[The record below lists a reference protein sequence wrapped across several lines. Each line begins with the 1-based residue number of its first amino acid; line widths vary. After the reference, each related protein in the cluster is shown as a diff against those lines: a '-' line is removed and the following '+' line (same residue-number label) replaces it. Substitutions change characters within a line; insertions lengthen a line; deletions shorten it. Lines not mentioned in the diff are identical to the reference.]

1 MSAGAFAPT
10 GEQELAIR
18 SRGGALLVSAAAG
31 SGKTKVLV
39 ERLLGYITDPLR
51 DDNIDDFLI
60 ITYTRAAASELRGR
74 ILGEIAA
81 RLSEDPGDANLRRQY
96 SLCGHAQ
103 ISTIHGFCA
112 QLLRENAHRLGMS
125 PDFRVADETEC
136 ALLKERALDDVL
148 DARCDAALYGGADG
162 RGFELL
168 ADMFFTS
175 RGDRRLHDAVLDL
188 HGKLRSHPYPDR
200 WIAGQLD
207 SINAPPGADAADTVW
222 GGVVLGAAR
231 RAAAHWLAQM
241 RGLREEMGASPAFMK
256 AYGRSVE
263 ASIAGIEGFL
273 GALDEGWD
281 AARAR
286 ASVEF
291 PPARVSG
298 YDELKEIRA
307 RCSKGMKKVA
317 AMFECGSEE
326 LMRDM
331 EDIAPVVSELLRL
344 AADLDSAYT
353 ALKRARGAIDFADQE
368 HLALRLLVDG
378 DTGRPTEAANAA
390 RQRFTEILVD
400 EYQDVNAVQELI
412 FGAVSRGGGNIFMVG
427 DARQSIYGFRLA
439 DPTIFLKK
447 YREYSDVALSD
458 AASRAAAG
466 GKRVRLTG
474 NFRSRDGILDAV
486 NYIFE
491 NIMSVD
497 FGGMEYTRREFLS
510 AGRSDAGSPAQPP
523 VELDVL
529 DLSER
534 EDGEPEHVALRI
546 EELMRAAPFIP
557 DGQGGVRAAR
567 LSDFVILLRSVKSK
581 AVRYFSALEARGIP
595 AAMPAG
601 GGFFETPEI
610 MAAMAL
616 LSVIDNPMQ
625 DIPLIS
631 VLRGPVYGFT
641 ADELADIRLALPE
654 ADFYT
659 ALREA
664 ARSDAKCRAFAQ
676 QLDSLREAAPDMS
689 ADRFIFHVYGATG
702 LPGKAASGG
711 AGKRG
716 RENLMR
722 LAEYARQFEANGYRG
737 LFGFVSY
744 MRRLA
749 ESGRAPGESGTETV
763 GDAVRIMSVH
773 KSKGLEFPVVILADT
788 AKRLNRE
795 DMKSPVLVH
804 SELGVGIKKRDME
817 RRIEYQTL
825 PRAAVARALTDGA
838 RSEELRVLYV
848 AMTRA
853 REKLIMVCSFKNA
866 ERTLRKLQGCA
877 ARPVPAQTLID
888 ASCAAEWI
896 LLAALTRPES
906 LRLTDGG
913 AERLP
918 PRGGEWDMRL
928 YADGGAQ
935 PDAVDTLRA
944 PEAQQTDAADAAL
957 PDSHAMEELRRRF
970 EFVYP
975 NAAAVDLP
983 SKLTV
988 TELKGKPREAA
999 PGEDAAMYIRERR
1012 SEFIIPDVRARGGL
1026 RGAERGTAIHLVM
1039 QRVDYS
1045 RCGSEGEI
1053 AAQVGRLVRERY
1065 ITPEQGAAADL
1076 RGMAAFFSSGPGE
1089 MLRASDRVFREF
1101 GFSLLTPARE
1111 LFPGGGDDE
1120 ILFQGV
1126 VDCAYVS
1133 GGELTVIDFKTD
1145 SVTEETLPDRARG
1158 YETQLR
1164 LYAGALT
1171 RVTGL
1176 PVARKYIYFF
1186 SLQRFWDVD

>member
-1 MSAGAFAPT
+1 MSAFAPT

-18 SRGGALLVSAAAG
+18 SRGSALLVSAAAG
-31 SGKTKVLV
+31 SGKTRVLV
-39 ERLLGYITDPLR
+39 ERLLGYITDPGR

-60 ITYTRAAASELRGR
+60 ITYTRAAAGELRGR
-74 ILGEIAA
+74 ILGEIAQ
-81 RLSEDPGDANLRRQY
+81 RLSESPGDANLRRQY
-96 SLCGHAQ
+96 ALCGHAQ

-112 QLLRENAHRLGMS
+112 QLLRQSAHRLGMS

-136 ALLKERALDDVL
+136 ALLKARALDDVL
-148 DARCDAALYGGADG
+148 DARCDAALAGGAG
-162 RGFELL
+162 GGGFDML
-168 ADMFFTS
+168 ADMFFTP
-175 RGDRRLHDAVLDL
+175 RGDRRLQDAVLDV

-200 WIAGQLD
+200 WIARQLD
-207 SINAPPGADAADTVW
+207 NINLMPGTDAARTVW
-222 GGVVLGAAR
+222 GEVIIGAAR

-241 RGLREEMGASPAFMK
+241 RGLREEMGAHPAFMK

-263 ASIAGIEGFL
+263 VSIAGIEGFL

-291 PPARVSG
+291 PLARVPG
-298 YDELKEIRA
+298 YEELKEIRT

-331 EDIAPVVSELLRL
+331 DAIGPVVSELLRL
-344 AADLDSAYT
+344 AADFDSAYS
-353 ALKRARGAIDFADQE
+353 ALKRERGAIDFSDQE
-368 HLALRLLVDG
+368 HLALALLVDG
-378 DTGRPTEAANAA
+378 DTGLPTETAKAE

-447 YREYSDVALSD
+447 YREYSDVA
-458 AASRAAAG
+458 RAGAEDIAAG
-466 GKRVRLTG
+466 DGRRVLLTG
-474 NFRSRDGILDAV
+474 NFRSRAGILDAV

-491 NIMSVD
+491 NIMSAE

-510 AGRSDAGSPAQPP
+510 AGRSDAGSPAQTP

-529 DLSER
+529 DLSAR

-557 DGQGGVRAAR
+557 DGQGGMRAAR
-567 LSDFVILLRSVKSK
+567 LSDFAILLRSVKNK
-581 AVRYFSALEARGIP
+581 AARYFSALGKRGIP
-595 AAMPAG
+595 AVMPAG
-601 GGFFETPEI
+601 GGFFEEPEI

-625 DIPLIS
+625 DIALIS
-631 VLRGPVYGFT
+631 ALRGPVYGFT
-641 ADELADIRLALPE
+641 ADELAGIRLALPD

-659 ALREA
+659 ALRSA
-664 ARSDAKCRAFAQ
+664 ACSDAKCRAFTQ

-689 ADRFIFHVYGATG
+689 ADRFIFHVYSATG
-702 LPGKAASGG
+702 LPGKIASGG

-722 LAEYARQFEANGYRG
+722 LAEYARQCEANGYRG

-749 ESGRAPGESGTETV
+749 ESGREPGESGTETA

-788 AKRLNRE
+788 AKRPSRE

-804 SELGVGIKKRDME
+804 SGLGVGIKGRDVD

-825 PRAAVARALTDGA
+825 ARAAVARALADEA
-838 RSEELRVLYV
+838 CSEELRVLYV
-848 AMTRA
+848 ALTRA
-853 REKLIMVCSFKNA
+853 REKLIMVCALKNA
-866 ERTLRKLQGCA
+866 ERTLRKLRVSA

-906 LRLTDGG
+906 HSLTDGA

-918 PRGGEWDMRL
+918 PGGGEWDMRL
-928 YADGGAQ
+928 YAGGGPQ
-935 PDAVDTLRA
+935 PDTMDMMDKFGE
-944 PEAQQTDAADAAL
+944 PEAAAPVHECGAGV
-957 PDSHAMEELRRRF
+957 EELKRRF

-975 NAAAVDLP
+975 NAASVDLP

-988 TELKGKPREAA
+988 TELKGKLRDAP

-1012 SEFIIPDVRARGGL
+1012 SEFIIPATAARSGL

-1053 AAQVGRLVRERY
+1053 AAEVDRLVRERH
-1065 ITPEQGAAADL
+1065 ITPEQGAAADI
-1076 RGMAAFFSSGPGE
+1076 RGIAAFFKSGPGE

-1126 VDCAYVS
+1126 IDCAYVS

-1145 SVTEETLPDRARG
+1145 SVTEKTLPDRARG
-1158 YETQLR
+1158 YEGQLR
-1164 LYAGALT
+1164 LYAVALK

-1186 SLQRFWDVD
+1186 SLDRFVDVD